1 MKFQKIILYIFLLIG
16 IFSSSH
22 ALIADSGIPDLS
34 DTTICSNITDLAI
47 PEQGMIDEARKRGLK
62 KGPNCGEKV
71 TPPTKPPNSHIDGTS
86 WTCNTNYY
94 KSGSICKGVPANA
107 YSSYDS
113 NYWSCNPRHYKNS
126 SRSGCRSVP
135 LNGTKWADDY
145 GFNCNRGY
153 KKNSSGQSC
162 TLNSTGS
169 IPDNAHKDGTSW
181 TCNTNYYK
189 DTDRT
194 CLKVPLHSTSLNDSN
209 DFICNAG
216 YKKKYGNS
224 CVQITKP
231 NCPENSHAVGDEC
244 RCDTGYKLNS
254 NRNGCVIIPTTPA
267 PAKTTEDN
275 DSDLAKLIVGVIVA
289 VVLWLIF
296 KLSSSKPTP
305 KSQPRQTPKSQPR
318 PTSSPHPRSTSGSKY
333 KPPIKPKPKPSPKA
347 QPKSKTTNIN
357 NPSLLLIEIGVA
369 VAFIDGNLSDEEGV
383 ILKEWMTKTLKY
395 DNNISSSKQLFN
407 ETFSDAIKAAKAGNL
422 DIQDICRLLNKKG
435 TKELN
440 KEAFRFA
447 YEIMG
452 ADGEIHKN
460 EVKMI
465 KLLEKNLQILSEDVT
480 RIRDQFLIKT
490 MIKKD
495 FKIVNL
501 LGLDVSASSRTICRE
516 LTKEF
521 SKWNA
526 IINQVKTKRERDNIQ
541 KLLDLLGEAREENDC

>member
-1 MKFQKIILYIFLLIG
+1 MRLIRLILCFYILFG
-16 IFSSSH
+16 ISNISF
-22 ALIADSGIPDLS
+22 AANAGPS
-34 DTTICSNITDLAI
+34 DTNICSMLNDVAKPERMFIELAKERMLNCSPKFNFSI
-47 PEQGMIDEARKRGLK
+47 PENSHEASNKSGWICNTNFYKSGLK
-62 KGPNCGEKV
+62 KCQEVPVNAYSRYDSNDWFC
-71 TPPTKPPNSHIDGTS
+71 NS
-86 WTCNTNYY
+86 NYY
-94 KSGSICKGVPANA
+94 KNRGRT
-107 YSSYDS
+107 
-113 NYWSCNPRHYKNS
+113 SCL
-126 SRSGCRSVP
+126 SVP
-135 LNGTKWADDY
+135 RNATKSTNDL
-145 GFNCNRGY
+145 GFNCNSGF
-153 KKNSSGQSC
+153 KKSTSGQSC
-162 TLNSTGS
+162 ISNPTPTTTNDTPKKSIPNNARKVSNETIDDEWMTSGWVCNKNYYRSNDKTGCLLAPENRFSPANSNILWMCTAGNKINSTRTECITDDTQTTTPNPTPQPTVTS
-169 IPDNAHKDGTSW
+169 SNQNDDDNA
-181 TCNTNYYK
+181 
-189 DTDRT
+189 
-194 CLKVPLHSTSLNDSN
+194 L
-209 DFICNAG
+209 I
-216 YKKKYGNS
+216 
-224 CVQITKP
+224 
-231 NCPENSHAVGDEC
+231 
-244 RCDTGYKLNS
+244 
-254 NRNGCVIIPTTPA
+254 VIIVIVVIIIVAWLMLKPSSPA
-267 PAKTTEDN
+267 P
-275 DSDLAKLIVGVIVA
+275 IP
-289 VVLWLIF
+289 
-296 KLSSSKPTP
+296 SKSRNTQG
-305 KSQPRQTPKSQPR
+305 SQPRSTP
-318 PTSSPHPRSTSGSKY
+318 SPQPRSTSGSKY
-333 KPPIKPKPKPSPKA
+333 KPPIKPKPKPVPKA

-357 NPSLLLIEIGVA
+357 NPNLLLIEIGVA
-369 VAFIDGNLSDEEGV
+369 VAFIDGNLSDEEEV

-501 LGLDVSASSRTICRE
+501 LGLDVSASSQTICRE